1 MSATNLRSG
10 ARGATVIGLVAGAVG
25 ILVLRFSGAA
35 MPSVP
40 PGLVLLVA
48 AAAAVV
54 AFSTRPWAPIVA
66 VLVALSEILGYVLS
80 GSTYGLFAVDSIG
93 ILIGTWVRGI
103 GIVVAF
109 VAGIAAT
116 VVGYSRTPSEAHR
129 AERT

>member
-1 MSATNLRSG
+1 MSSTNRWSG
-10 ARGATVIGLVAGAVG
+10 ARGTTVIGLVAGAVG

-48 AAAAVV
+48 AAALV
-54 AFSTRPWAPIVA
+54 AFSTRRWAPIVA

-103 GIVVAF
+103 GIVLAF
-109 VAGIAAT
+109 AAGIAAT
-116 VVGYSRTPSEAHR
+116 VVGYRRTPSEAH
-129 AERT
+129 

>member
-1 MSATNLRSG
+1 VIHLTSTNRWSG
-10 ARGATVIGLVAGAVG
+10 ARGATVIGLVAGAGG

-48 AAAAVV
+48 AAALV
-54 AFSTRPWAPIVA
+54 AFSSRRWAPIVA

-80 GSTYGLFAVDSIG
+80 GSTYGLFAIDSIG

-116 VVGYSRTPSEAHR
+116 VMGYRRTPSAAR
-129 AERT
+129 

>member
-1 MSATNLRSG
+1 VIHLSSTNRWSG

-48 AAAAVV
+48 AAALV
-54 AFSTRPWAPIVA
+54 AFSSRRWASIVA

-109 VAGIAAT
+109 MAGIAAT
-116 VVGYSRTPSEAHR
+116 VAGYRRSPSAAH
-129 AERT
+129 

>member
-1 MSATNLRSG
+1 MSATNRWSG

-48 AAAAVV
+48 AAALV
-54 AFSTRPWAPIVA
+54 AFSTRRWAPIVA

-109 VAGIAAT
+109 AAGIAAT
-116 VVGYSRTPSEAHR
+116 VVGYHRTPSEAH
-129 AERT
+129 